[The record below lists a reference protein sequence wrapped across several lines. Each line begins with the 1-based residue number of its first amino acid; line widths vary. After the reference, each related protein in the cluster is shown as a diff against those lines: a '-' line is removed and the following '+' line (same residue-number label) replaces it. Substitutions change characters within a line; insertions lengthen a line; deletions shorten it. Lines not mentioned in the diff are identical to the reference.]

1 MNAFHKFVC
10 VPGLLAVAA
19 ICTVAQQTTEIK
31 KEPAPVTS
39 ASSGSEMYKSYCA
52 SCHGKDGKGDGP
64 AVPALKTAPPDL
76 TTLAKRNSGKYP
88 ALKVTSILRGQEKL
102 AAHGDQ
108 EMPVWGPVFSHLDV
122 SVSSSVT
129 DLRIR
134 NLNRYLESLQA
145 K

>member
-1 MNAFHKFVC
+1 MNALHKFVC
-10 VPGLLAVAA
+10 VPGLLAMAA
-19 ICTVAQQTTEIK
+19 FCTAAQQPTEIK

-39 ASSGSEMYKSYCA
+39 ASSGAEMYKSYCA

-76 TTLAKRNSGKYP
+76 TTLAKRSSGKYP

-108 EMPVWGPVFSHLDV
+108 EMPVWGPVFHSMEP
-122 SVSSSVT
+122 SAATSVT
-129 DLRIR
+129 ELRIR
-134 NLNRYLESLQA
+134 NLNQYLESLQA